1 MIVSARSV
9 RRKSSHFVDFWW
21 ISAKVIGDNAEQIGR
36 LMCKKTTGREVLVEF
51 QQIGNAVK
59 VTAIDPETLVEVS
72 IMGAASVGEQ
82 ILKHNVINKLSYI
95 ISKNNR

>member
-36 LMCKKTTGREVLVEF
+36 LMCEKTTGREVLVEF

-82 ILKHNVINKLSYI
+82 ILKHNVINKLRYV

>member
-36 LMCKKTTGREVLVEF
+36 LMRKKTTGREVLVEL

-72 IMGAASVGEQ
+72 IMGPTSVGEQ
-82 ILKHNVINKLSYI
+82 ILKHNVIKKLNYV
-95 ISKNNR
+95 ISKK

>member
-9 RRKSSHFVDFWW
+9 RRKSLHFVDFWW

-36 LMCKKTTGREVLVEF
+36 LMCEKTTGREVLVEF

-72 IMGAASVGEQ
+72 IMGPTSVGEK
-82 ILKHNVINKLSYI
+82 ILKHNVT
-95 ISKNNR
+95 IS